1 MSAPHKVL
9 LVVGMV
15 AGGAGHHVRS
25 VAAGLV
31 QRGHSVTI
39 ACPET
44 VATAYELAETGAHLV
59 RAEIAE
65 RPHPAIDARTMRTL
79 RLAGRDADIVHA
91 HGLRAGAMA
100 ALAVRQR
107 PVVVSLHNAAPD
119 SGAAR
124 VMFRALERVIAARAD
139 LVLGVS
145 DDLVARMDAL
155 GARRTEVAVV
165 PAGDLARPA
174 RSRAEV
180 RAELGDPT
188 QMAFAVGRLAAQ
200 KRMDLVVR
208 AAAGLREAMPDLQW
222 FVAGEGPLRGDLE
235 QLIAD
240 LEAPV
245 TLLGHRQDVPDLLAA
260 CDVAVSS
267 ASWEGQPVWLQEAL
281 VCGAAVV
288 ATDVGGTAAL
298 LEEAGVL
305 VPFGDGRALVAAVRA
320 VAEDPAYAQEL
331 RERALARAKTLPQ
344 EDAAVDH
351 AERAYRM
358 LCEPAMP

>member
-1 MSAPHKVL
+1 MSAEAVL
-9 LVVGMV
+9 FVVGMV

-25 VAAGLV
+25 IAAGLV
-31 QRGHSVTI
+31 GRGHPVTI
-39 ACPET
+39 ACPES
-44 VATAYELAETGAHLV
+44 VATAYDLAGTGADIV
-59 RAEIAE
+59 PAEIAE
-65 RPHPAIDARTMRTL
+65 RPHPATDARTMRVL
-79 RLAGRDADIVHA
+79 RLAGRDADVVHA

-107 PVVVSLHNAAPD
+107 PVVVTLHNAAPD

-145 DDLVARMDAL
+145 DDLVARMDDL
-155 GARRTEVAVV
+155 GAAHTELAVV
-165 PAGDLARPA
+165 PAGDLSRPS
-174 RSRAEV
+174 RSREQV
-180 RAELGDPT
+180 RAELGDPEHL
-188 QMAFAVGRLAAQ
+188 AFAVGRLAAQ

-208 AAAGLREAMPDLQW
+208 AAAALRDIVPGLRW
-222 FVAGEGPLRGDLE
+222 CIAGDGPLRPDLE
-235 QLIAD
+235 QLIGD
-240 LEAPV
+240 LDAPV

-305 VPFGDGRALVAAVRA
+305 VPFGDPRALVAAVRA
-320 VAEDPAYAQEL
+320 VVEDPAYAQEL
-331 RERALARAKTLPQ
+331 RHRAIARAETLPQ

-351 AERAYRM
+351 AERAYHM
-358 LCEPAMP
+358 LCGASMP